1 MSTHAFWPITNTM
14 TTYPPKTILRL
25 YDADKTTHCT
35 AVVTKFGTVFEIK
48 TSAGKTG
55 REYTS
60 VEDWT
65 TTRNMGG
72 ELTIDTAKADF
83 FFVPPDT
90 KGFKYPRKR
99 SDNCF
104 AAWLYEIMVEGA
116 PHLLDNPAVRDAY
129 NTFVDTCAE
138 FKHLYCQP
146 GHMYSGRLRYD
157 AYGLFEY
164 PTEYGIMY
172 GYLHI
177 HDWELAKATGGK
189 IQNALNPLY
198 DLVKKD
204 VLAFLA
210 AKRKEI
216 KDAKEI
222 KELNRSMNVIKRRIV
237 RYQNMISCETT
248 RLNRLTEKLNKLTMT
263 K

>member
-1 MSTHAFWPITNTM
+1 M

-25 YDADKTTHCT
+25 YNADKTTHCT
-35 AVVTKFGTVFEIK
+35 AVVTKSGTVFEIK

-72 ELTIDTAKADF
+72 EMTIDTAKADF

-99 SDNCF
+99 SDHYF

-129 NTFVDTCAE
+129 NTYVDTCYE
-138 FKHLYCQP
+138 FKHLYFQTERYAGP
-146 GHMYSGRLRYD
+146 WQKYNYRNMNEYSLSKGMS
-157 AYGLFEY
+157 YGFVRAHI
-164 PTEYGIMY
+164 TET
-172 GYLHI
+172 
-177 HDWELAKATGGK
+177 EAAGGK
-189 IQNALNPLY
+189 IQNATKPLY

-204 VLAFLA
+204 VTAFLA
-210 AKRKEI
+210 AKFKEVEDAAAI
-216 KDAKEI
+216 KM
-222 KELNRSMNVIKRRIV
+222 LNRTMNVIRRRIV
-237 RYQNMISCETT
+237 RYQHKISDETA
-248 RLNRLTEKLNKLTMT
+248 RLDKLAEKLDKLTKT
-263 K
+263 N

>member
-1 MSTHAFWPITNTM
+1 M

-25 YDADKTTHCT
+25 YDSDKTTHCT
-35 AVVTKFGTVFEIK
+35 AVVTKSGTVFEIK

-55 REYTS
+55 REYSS

-72 ELTIDTAKADF
+72 EMTIDTAKADF

-99 SDNCF
+99 SDNFF

-138 FKHLYCQP
+138 FKHIYCQP
-146 GHMYSGRLRYD
+146 WHMYTGRWKYD
-157 AYGLFEY
+157 VVDIFKY
-164 PTEYGIMY
+164 PSKNGSLY
-172 GYLHI
+172 GYVDPRAWGLTKPI
-177 HDWELAKATGGK
+177 PSEK

-204 VLAFLA
+204 VLEFLA

-216 KDAKEI
+216 KDTKEI
-222 KELNRSMNVIKRRIV
+222 KVLNRTINVTKGRIA
-237 RYQNMISCETT
+237 RYQSKISCETT
-248 RLNRLTEKLNKLTMT
+248 RLDRLTEKLDNLT
-263 K
+263 KK